1 MYMYYFVGY
10 ELMMQERDP
19 TIVNPNF
26 DDVPSIFEVLSDQV
40 KQKVSATEKT
50 FTFKCFHDV
59 RPIMNLEH
67 W

>member
-1 MYMYYFVGY
+1 MYMYFFVGY

-40 KQKVSATEKT
+40 KQKVSATEKSIT
-50 FTFKCFHDV
+50 FELFPRFLQH
-59 RPIMNLEH
+59 
-67 W
+67 

>member
-40 KQKVSATEKT
+40 KQKVSATK
-50 FTFKCFHDV
+50 
-59 RPIMNLEH
+59 IYYI
-67 W
+67 

>member
-40 KQKVSATEKT
+40 KQKVSASEKT
-50 FTFKCFHDV
+50 ITFECFHDFYS
-59 RPIMNLEH
+59 ICNS
-67 W
+67 